1 MSLFDTLKKRMSGSA
16 TAQPAAQPAPSRPAA
31 PDHEDE
37 EPAIPEINPAELI
50 AARQNGA
57 GPIIVDC
64 REAYERK
71 QARIPGSLHIP
82 MNETPHRLGELDPSA
97 DIVVVCAHGNRSYAV
112 TSYLIQRGFRAINL
126 TGGMAAWQARGGEIE
141 SDYRTQR

>member
-1 MSLFDTLKKRMSGSA
+1 MSLFDSLKKRLSA
-16 TAQPAAQPAPSRPAA
+16 TSTAAQPAPNPTAGRASP
-31 PDHEDE
+31 PEDD
-37 EPAIPEINPAELI
+37 EPVIPEINPTELM
-50 AARQNGA
+50 AVRQKGA
-57 GPIIVDC
+57 GPVILDC
-64 REAYERK
+64 REVYERK

-82 MNETPHRLGELDPSA
+82 MNETPHRLGELDPDS

-112 TSYLIQRGFRAINL
+112 SGYLIQRGFRAINL